1 MNFIYEIIA
10 IIIISYII
18 SAIICAICNIQIE
31 KFLDEINMSKYHNK
45 KKLLLINRE
54 FETDETKLFNKYIT
68 KIQVYITIFLFVII
82 FLLNNSYNIIKF

>member
-31 KFLDEINMSKYHNK
+31 KFLDEINMSKYHTK
-45 KKLLLINRE
+45 EKLLLINRE

-68 KIQVYITIFLFVII
+68 KIQIYITIFLFVII
-82 FLLNNSYNIIKF
+82 FLLNNFYNIIKF